1 MKCMGVLTSGG
12 DAPGMN
18 AAIRSVVRTG
28 IYYGIEMKGILY
40 GYQGLIENQVI
51 PLDMRSVGDII
62 QRGGTMLKTS
72 RSEAFKTKE
81 GRMQAYRV
89 MREHHIDGLIAIG
102 GDGTYRGALAMTQEG
117 ESVVC
122 IPGTIDN
129 DIPGTQY
136 TIGFD
141 TAVNTVLDAM
151 NKIRDTA
158 TSHERIFIIEVM
170 GRSCGKIALQA
181 GLAGGAEAIL
191 IPEIQPDLNKIALS
205 LQNSMLKGKKFS
217 ILLVAEGVMSGEQ
230 LQSKIKEITG
240 LPTWVTVLGHIQRGG
255 TPTAFDRSLAAHMGS
270 EAVEALLN
278 QKTGKMVTWN
288 CHQIGLRD
296 ISDMLMMSPEFD
308 QNSYDLAV
316 RLSL

>member
-40 GYQGLIENQVI
+40 GYQGLIENQVV

-81 GRMQAYRV
+81 GRMQAYQV
-89 MREHHIDGLIAIG
+89 MREHNIEGLITIG
-102 GDGTYRGALAMTQEG
+102 GDGTYRGALDMTNEG
-117 ESVVC
+117 ESVIGV
-122 IPGTIDN
+122 PGTIDN

-158 TSHERIFIIEVM
+158 SSHERIFIIEVM
-170 GRSCGKIALQA
+170 GRSCGRIALQS

-191 IPEIQPDLNKIALS
+191 IPEIQPDINRIAES
-205 LQNSMLKGKKFS
+205 LGNSMRKGKKFS
-217 ILLVAEGVMSGEQ
+217 ILIVAEGVMSGEQ
-230 LQSKIKEITG
+230 LQAKIKELTG

-255 TPTAFDRSLAAHMGS
+255 TPSAFDRSLAAHMGS
-270 EAVEALLN
+270 AAVEGLLN
-278 QKTGKMVTWN
+278 HKKGMMVTWN
-288 CHQIGLRD
+288 CNQISLKN
-296 ISDMLMMSPEFD
+296 ITEMLTTPKEFD
-308 QNSYDLAV
+308 LNSYELAT

>member
-1 MKCMGVLTSGG
+1 
-12 DAPGMN
+12 
-18 AAIRSVVRTG
+18 
-28 IYYGIEMKGILY
+28 
-40 GYQGLIENQVI
+40 
-51 PLDMRSVGDII
+51 
-62 QRGGTMLKTS
+62 
-72 RSEAFKTKE
+72 
-81 GRMQAYRV
+81 
-89 MREHHIDGLIAIG
+89 
-102 GDGTYRGALAMTQEG
+102 
-117 ESVVC
+117 
-122 IPGTIDN
+122 
-129 DIPGTQY
+129 
-136 TIGFD
+136 
-141 TAVNTVLDAM
+141 
-151 NKIRDTA
+151 
-158 TSHERIFIIEVM
+158 
-170 GRSCGKIALQA
+170 
-181 GLAGGAEAIL
+181 
-191 IPEIQPDLNKIALS
+191 
-205 LQNSMLKGKKFS
+205 MLKGKKFS